1 MENVIVVIVLVA
13 IAAAIIWYLVRAK
26 KRGDKC
32 VGCPYA
38 KGCGSKCKGNC
49 SGNAGNTEFYH

>member
-1 MENVIVVIVLVA
+1 METVIAVVILL
-13 IAAAIIWYLVRAK
+13 IILGLACLYIYKAK

-38 KGCGSKCKGNC
+38 KTCGGGGGSCGCGSKK
-49 SGNAGNTEFYH
+49 S